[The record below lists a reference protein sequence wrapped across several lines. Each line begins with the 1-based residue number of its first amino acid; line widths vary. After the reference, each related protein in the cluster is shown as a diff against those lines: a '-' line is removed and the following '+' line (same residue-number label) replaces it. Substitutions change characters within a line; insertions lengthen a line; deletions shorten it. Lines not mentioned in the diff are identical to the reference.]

1 MAENWVQVWAQSHSA
16 FSFFYY
22 PSDKKTYRMVVKAA
36 VSGKKVR
43 FELSNECA
51 RNDVEIGSIT
61 VALCDEKGSFLGECK
76 QMSVNGRNGFT
87 LRKGEVLTSDETELS
102 VSAGEY
108 FCISVYVEKG
118 HLRSGNL
125 LSDVELITAKGD
137 VTRKAVVPNERRI
150 RDSVREKA
158 SDILRMYFH
167 KPIPIFQSVQV
178 LNDTGAQT
186 IAVFG
191 DSISQQGYWVNAFR
205 ERINKDFP
213 CQYTVVNK
221 SIMGNRLLR
230 NYNKRFICKGLFG
243 VGGLNRLQRDIL
255 NYDDVKYVLFSLGI
269 NDFIQYATLA
279 APKTEK
285 PTIQEMLDGMKLV
298 ADKIHSSGKK
308 IIVFNIF
315 DFADFP
321 DATPEK
327 TKLADEYNA
336 LLYANKEWFDGF
348 YDQRSLYSDPER
360 PLCSKH
366 EYLGKDLLHPNMLGG
381 KIVADNI
388 DLSFLK
394 E

>member
-1 MAENWVQVWAQSHSA
+1 MTENWVQVWAQSHSA

-22 PSDKKTYRMVVKAA
+22 PSDKKTYRMVIKSAI
-36 VSGKKVR
+36 SGKKVR

-51 RNDVEIGSIT
+51 RNDVKIGEIT
-61 VALCDEKGSFLGECK
+61 VALCDEKGSFLSDCK
-76 QMSVNGRNGFT
+76 NVSVNGNKSYV
-87 LRKGEVLTSDETELS
+87 LKKGEVLTSDEAELQIG
-102 VSAGEY
+102 AGEY
-108 FCISVYVEKG
+108 FCISIYVEKG

-125 LSDVELITAKGD
+125 LSDVELITAKGN
-137 VTRKAVVPNERRI
+137 VTKKPDVPNERRT
-150 RDSVREKA
+150 RDTVREKA

-205 ERINKDFP
+205 ERINEKFP
-213 CQYTVVNK
+213 EQYTVVNK
-221 SIMGNRLLR
+221 SIMGNRLLK

-243 VGGLNRLQRDIL
+243 TGGLNRLQRDIL
-255 NYDDVKYVLFSLGI
+255 DYDDVKYVLFSLGI

-279 APKTEK
+279 APKAEK
-285 PTIQEMLDGMKLV
+285 PTVEEMLEGMKLV
-298 ADKIHSSGKK
+298 ADKLHRAGKK
-308 IIVFNIF
+308 IIVFNLF
-315 DFADFP
+315 DFGDFG

-327 TKLADEYNA
+327 SELADEYNK
-336 LLYANKEWFDGF
+336 LLESNKAWFDGF
-348 YDQRSLYSDPER
+348 YDQRSLYSDPDR

-366 EYLGKDLLHPNMLGG
+366 EFLGKDLLHPNELGG
-381 KIVADNI
+381 KIVAQNL
-388 DLSFLK
+388 DLTFLK

>member
-1 MAENWVQVWAQSHSA
+1 MTEKWVQVWAQSHSA

-22 PSDKKTYRMVVKAA
+22 PSDKKTYRMVVKSAI
-36 VSGKKVR
+36 SGKKVR

-51 RNDVEIGSIT
+51 RNDVEIGAIT
-61 VALCDEKGSFLGECK
+61 VALCDEKGSFLSDCK
-76 QMSVNGRNGFT
+76 EVSVKGKKNFV
-87 LRKGEVLTSDETELS
+87 LKQGEVVTSDETNL
-102 VSAGEY
+102 VVNAGEF
-108 FCISVYVEKG
+108 FCISIYVEKG
-118 HLRSGNL
+118 NLRSGNL

-158 SDILRMYFH
+158 SKILRMYFH
-167 KPIPIFQSVQV
+167 KPIPLFQSVQV

-205 ERINKDFP
+205 ERINKMFP
-213 CQYTVVNK
+213 RQYTVVNK
-221 SIMGNRLLR
+221 SIMGNRLLKD
-230 NYNKRFICKGLFG
+230 YNKRFICKGLFG
-243 VGGLNRLQRDIL
+243 IGGLNRLGRDIL
-255 NYDDVKYVLFSLGI
+255 DYDDVEYVLFSLGI

-298 ADKIHSSGKK
+298 ADKIHHAGKK

-315 DFADFP
+315 DFADFA

-327 TKLADEYNA
+327 AKLADEYNA
-336 LLYANKEWFDGF
+336 CLYENKDLFDGF
-348 YDQRSLYSDPER
+348 YDQRALYSDPDR

-366 EYLGKDLLHPNMLGG
+366 EYLGKDLLHPNETGG

-394 E
+394 K